1 MPVGLII
8 FKEVRNPKVGGSNPP
23 RANLIYYNILKA
35 KKVYFM
41 AKNTPAHNIQGA
53 SNSAFASHITINCLS
68 HMAK

>member
-1 MPVGLII
+1 
-8 FKEVRNPKVGGSNPP
+8 
-23 RANLIYYNILKA
+23 
-35 KKVYFM
+35 M